1 MAIKRASKKQNR
13 IQRFTRETVGELKKV
28 SWPTPK
34 EARHLTGI
42 VIVVLV
48 IMAFYLGIV
57 VDGLAGRLLNLMLG
71 A

>member
-34 EARHLTGI
+34 EARRLTGI
-42 VIVVLV
+42 VIIVLV

-71 A
+71 V

>member
-34 EARHLTGI
+34 EARRLTGI
-42 VIVVLV
+42 VIIVLV
-48 IMAFYLGIV
+48 IMAVYLGIV

-71 A
+71 V

>member
-42 VIVVLV
+42 VIVVVV

-71 A
+71 V

>member
-34 EARHLTGI
+34 EARRLTGI
-42 VIVVLV
+42 VIIVLV

>member
-71 A
+71 V